1 MRRLPR
7 LLAPAVAPLVA
18 LMPLAGCAVGPN
30 YRHPPVAPS
39 AGLRFSGG
47 TPAASIVTP
56 LPLGWWHL
64 YQDPVLDD
72 LVARALVAN
81 TDLRIA
87 AANLARAQAE
97 LREARSERLPTTQI
111 TGGAT
116 YGRGSVVI
124 PGSGRAGVSS
134 NSGGTGTGSSNGS
147 TTGGTTG
154 TGTGTGGSTGSSS
167 TGGGTGTGG
176 TGSSSGSNQSAGE
189 AGSGTGVIY
198 SAGFGVAYEIDLFGR
213 ITRAIQAA
221 RADAEATQATEDA
234 VRVTV
239 AADTTDAYLRGCV
252 LQEQIDVAL
261 ASLKLVAQSYAI
273 TQRQVRLG
281 AASDYDLSRIG
292 VLVEQ
297 TRSAVPQLVAQR
309 QSALFSLA
317 TLTGRPPA
325 EIPPAAAACRK
336 APRIA
341 QQLPVG
347 DGAALLRRRP
357 DIREAERTLAADVAR
372 IGVATADLYPSITL
386 GGAVNAQGRG
396 VRSATSRSGL
406 SFGVGPL
413 ISWFFPNISAARARV
428 AESRAQAAA
437 SLARFDGAVLT
448 GLRETEQALA
458 TYAGEIERNA
468 ALAAAVRNSRRAF
481 DLSNTQLQFG
491 SISQLEQID
500 VQRDLVS
507 TQSALAQSNATLAD
521 DQVAVFRALG
531 GGWEQAPAVPVVP
544 ATAR

>member
-1 MRRLPR
+1 MRRLLP
-7 LLAPAVAPLVA
+7 LLALT
-18 LMPLAGCAVGPN
+18 PLAACAVGPN
-30 YRHPPVAPS
+30 YRHPPIAPT
-39 AGLRFSGG
+39 AQLPFAGG
-47 TPAASIVTP
+47 TPAASVVTP

-64 YQDPVLDD
+64 YRDAALDE

-81 TDLRIA
+81 ADLRVA

-124 PGSGRAGVSS
+124 PGAGRAGAMS
-134 NSGGTGTGSSNGS
+134 
-147 TTGGTTG
+147 G
-154 TGTGTGGSTGSSS
+154 TGTGTGGTGAGTGTSTGNGGST

-176 TGSSSGSNQSAGE
+176 AGSSSGSNQSAGE
-189 AGSGTGVIY
+189 SGSSKGVIY

-221 RADAEATQATEDA
+221 RADAEATQATADA

-239 AADTTDAYLRGCV
+239 AADTTQAYLQACT

-261 ASLKLVAQSYAI
+261 SSLKLVAQSYEI
-273 TQRQVRLG
+273 TKRQVRLG

-297 TRSAVPQLVAQR
+297 TRSAVAPLVAQR
-309 QSALFSLA
+309 QYALFGLA

-325 EIPPAAAACRK
+325 EIPPAALACKK
-336 APRIA
+336 APRIDR
-341 QQLPVG
+341 QLPVG

-386 GGAVNAQGRG
+386 GGAVDSEGRG
-396 VRSATSRSGL
+396 LHSATSRSGL

-428 AESRAQAAA
+428 AQSRAEAAA

-448 GLRETEQALA
+448 GLRETDQALA

-468 ALAAAVRNSRRAF
+468 ALAAAVRNSKRAF
-481 DLSNTQLQFG
+481 DLSNAQLQFG

-507 TQSALAQSNATLAD
+507 TQSSLAQSNAALAD

-531 GGWEQAPAVPVVP
+531 GGWEDAPPVPLVP
-544 ATAR
+544 ATGAPGR